1 MRKSLALVAVF
12 TIISAPNG
20 WTVGHYPPGV
30 YLHPRQDQIHQPSV
44 EEIRA
49 HGGSL
54 KAAIIGSASGPK
66 TVAVIIVQFPSAS
79 STWTS
84 GNPNIVSL
92 SNIDSYFTKMNSYY
106 QEVSQNAIPSITF
119 KFFGPNTNTVN
130 GDAAAVIAG
139 AYTLAHPM
147 EYYGCGDEG
156 VGCSGVTTPS
166 YPDVGA
172 DGDYLIADAISAARN
187 GLNGQQGHSS
197 TPAASTSGGIFDA
210 VIVMHAGDGNET
222 TRNNG
227 DIWSIF
233 YSQDA
238 VITAAGGGFTEGDV
252 VPELESS
259 GITSPLGVMCHEF
272 GHELGLPDLYNTTVA
287 GGSSVVGQWELM
299 DEGPFD
305 GNGANP
311 SHMGAWDK
319 FHLGWIP
326 PAVVSTKGDTSLTYV
341 ENTKSMLQLPV
352 ANGTGQEYF
361 LVEYRSQT
369 SGALFDQ
376 KIPGTGLLIWHVDD
390 AITSARGIAAT
401 NPSLANTVNS
411 GTPHYGVSII
421 PADGIAVS
429 SNLGDSGNPYTNGSI
444 FISPSSNNFAGQP
457 SGISL
462 LNISG
467 VGSPTASF
475 AVANLAVTAGQSILK
490 VINYPNPAGKGYN
503 SYPNPNHTTLQF
515 QLSRPANDYQ
525 INIYTLSGD
534 LVRKVGQNDI
544 TLNINRSDNDKW
556 VYEFDWDLTN
566 GNGAMVAPGVY
577 LYLVRA
583 DGQSQTAKAV
593 IIR

>member
-1 MRKSLALVAVF
+1 LILSRFLSILNPMRKSLALAVVF
-12 TIISAPNG
+12 SLMSAPNG

-30 YLHPRQDQIHQPSV
+30 YPHPRQDQIHQPSA

-79 STWTS
+79 SVWTS
-84 GNPNIVSL
+84 GNSSIVSL
-92 SNIDSYFTKMNSYY
+92 PTIDSYFIKMNSYY
-106 QEVSQNAIPSITF
+106 QEVSQNAIPNITF

-130 GDAAAVIAG
+130 GDAAAVTAG

-156 VGCSGVTTPS
+156 VGCAGVTTPTS
-166 YPDVGA
+166 PNVNA
-172 DGDYLIADAISAARN
+172 NGDYLIADAISAARS
-187 GLNGQQGHSS
+187 GLNGQQGHGS
-197 TPAASTSGGIFDA
+197 TPAASDSGGIFDA

-233 YSQDA
+233 YSQDP

-252 VPELESS
+252 VPELETDT
-259 GITSPLGVMCHEF
+259 ITSPLGVMCHEF

-287 GGSSVVGQWELM
+287 GGSSVVGKWELM

-311 SHMGAWDK
+311 AHMGAWDK
-319 FHLGWIP
+319 FHLGWITP
-326 PAVVSTKGDTSLTYV
+326 SGVSTKGDSSLTYV
-341 ENTKSMLQLPV
+341 ENNHSMLQLPV
-352 ANGTGQEYF
+352 LNGSGQEYF

-369 SGALFDQ
+369 SGAQFDQ
-376 KIPGTGLLIWHVDD
+376 KIPGSGLLIWHVDE
-390 AITSARGIAAT
+390 AITAARGIASAEF
-401 NPSLANTVNS
+401 PNTVNS
-411 GTPHYGVSII
+411 GNPHYGVSII
-421 PADGIAVS
+421 PADGIAIS

-457 SGISL
+457 SGVSL
-462 LNISG
+462 LNIAG
-467 VGSPTASF
+467 VGSPTATFS
-475 AVANLAVTAGQSILK
+475 VANLSVSAGQSILK
-490 VINYPNPAGKGYN
+490 VINYPNPAGKGYT
-503 SYPNPNHTTLQF
+503 SYPSPNHTMLQF

-534 LVRKVGQNDI
+534 LVRQIGKNDI

-556 VYEFDWDLTN
+556 
-566 GNGAMVAPGVY
+566 
-577 LYLVRA
+577 A

-593 IIR
+593 VIR